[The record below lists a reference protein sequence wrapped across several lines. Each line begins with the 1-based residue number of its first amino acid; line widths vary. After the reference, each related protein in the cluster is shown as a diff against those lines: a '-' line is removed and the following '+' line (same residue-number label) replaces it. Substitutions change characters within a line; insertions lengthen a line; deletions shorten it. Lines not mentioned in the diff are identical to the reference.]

1 MLRTTISKNFFYGR
15 VPAAFYSQ
23 GSGSM
28 GSGSRT
34 GTGSSTQSKT
44 HPNTAS
50 KTSDVR
56 PSQAAAHLGRME
68 SVEKNEKHMS
78 KSEQEDAALRAKLEE
93 HVAGDGGASG
103 VEYENGNPADV
114 KRAVRENMFRVI

>member
-1 MLRTTISKNFFYGR
+1 
-15 VPAAFYSQ
+15 
-23 GSGSM
+23 
-28 GSGSRT
+28 
-34 GTGSSTQSKT
+34 
-44 HPNTAS
+44 
-50 KTSDVR
+50 
-56 PSQAAAHLGRME
+56 ME